1 MIIAN
6 ITSFINKARMKK
18 KSGKKVQP
26 ISKTQKAKEL
36 DNGTKFRKINKDRR
50 QHSKEGD
57 GRDLGRRFGDI
68 LNIIGKD

>member
-18 KSGKKVQP
+18 KNGKKVQP
-26 ISKTQKAKEL
+26 ISKTHKAKEL
-36 DNGTKFRKINKDRR
+36 DDGTKFRKVFKNRG

-57 GRDLGRRFGDI
+57 GRDFGRELGNFGDFDRE
-68 LNIIGKD
+68 N

>member
-18 KSGKKVQP
+18 KNGKKVQP
-26 ISKTQKAKEL
+26 ISKTYKAKEL
-36 DNGTKFRKINKDRR
+36 DDGTKFRKVDKDRR

-57 GRDLGRRFGDI
+57 RRDLGRGLGNIGDFD
-68 LNIIGKD
+68 LEN